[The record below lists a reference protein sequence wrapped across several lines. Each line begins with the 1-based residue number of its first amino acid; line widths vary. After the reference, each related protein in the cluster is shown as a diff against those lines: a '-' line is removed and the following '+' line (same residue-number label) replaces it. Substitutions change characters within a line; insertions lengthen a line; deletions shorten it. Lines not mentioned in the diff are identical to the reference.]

1 MPRTPRVSRPMASA
15 DHSAL
20 TEDDQ
25 KLVNYLEGQVI
36 YNNARGYLSTAE
48 QAREWFLEDG
58 KLDVCPK
65 FCDVVQGQDYAWRVL
80 RQPKFMTAVI
90 DYANGFDGPKFDE
103 AQTAKAQALLIL
115 LSDSQPVD
123 VILESDEENQTD
135 LVMELAEGLF
145 HYLHSGVI
153 PEVDDEGD
161 ED

>member
-1 MPRTPRVSRPMASA
+1 MARAPRVSRPKASA
-15 DHSAL
+15 NHSTL
-20 TEDDQ
+20 TEDDL
-25 KLVNYLEGQVI
+25 KLVNYLNGQVI

-48 QAREWFLEDG
+48 QARDWFLEDG

-80 RQPKFMTAVI
+80 RQPKFMAAVI
-90 DYANGFDGPKFDE
+90 DYANGFDGPKFNE